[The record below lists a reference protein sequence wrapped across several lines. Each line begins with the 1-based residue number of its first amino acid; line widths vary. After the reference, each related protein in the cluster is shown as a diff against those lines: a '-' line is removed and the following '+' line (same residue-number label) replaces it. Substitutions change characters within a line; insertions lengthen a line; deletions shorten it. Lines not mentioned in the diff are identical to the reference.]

1 MRIFNGH
8 NLLEKLLKGLKYVVP
23 LGLVLLLSACGEE
36 EPCPTVQD
44 YLNEGIST
52 QCTGCKSPEDGNCF
66 LCRMFS
72 IITEASAEAAKASW
86 NLFAADLIP
95 VVTLAAAIYIA
106 IYVLKNVGSFTKQ
119 NAADFLTGD
128 KRGVLLLMFK
138 MAVIAFLLT
147 DSWFVDRIIS
157 PLLQAGLGIGTTL
170 SVTDAPVSYPEGGGT
185 GYDAMF
191 DMVNKSVRQFN
202 DAVYRTVAIGQGMI
216 CNATKGWIFR
226 WYWLMLVYGFI
237 LFIFGWVLVV
247 GISFYIVDI
256 LIRLAFGA
264 IMLPFGVASAISSIT
279 MPYTKKIW
287 EIFLNVF
294 FSFVMLGIVL
304 GLTIQLVNLSI
315 GVDVNNGTGLSDDA
329 IRESGGSTLN
339 TFMTDFNARFDENQV
354 EELSKD
360 LWDNGSLLLTIV
372 CFCVIVQM
380 AAQIGKLAD
389 KISGTSGLTSVG
401 SQVSAAVSQPLVKG
415 GKKIGKAAGGW
426 AGSSA
431 KYAGH
436 VAARVTRADKLYRWA
451 GNKVE
456 AARGILTGSGKQGYR
471 AFWHKR

>member
-1 MRIFNGH
+1 MRIFSGH
-8 NLLEKLLKGLKYVVP
+8 NLFEKLLKGLKYIAP
-23 LGLVLLLSACGEE
+23 LGLVLLLSACGDD

-72 IITEASAEAAKASW
+72 IITEASAKAANASW

-95 VVTLAAAIYIA
+95 VVLLAAGIYIA

-138 MAVIAFLLT
+138 MAVIALLLT
-147 DSWFVDRIIS
+147 DTWFVDRIIS
-157 PLLQAGLGIGTTL
+157 PLLQAGLGIGKTL
-170 SVTDAPVSYPEGGGT
+170 SVTDAPVTYPEGAGIGF
-185 GYDAMF
+185 DAMF
-191 DMVNKSVRQFN
+191 DMVNASVRQFN
-202 DAVYRTVAIGQGMI
+202 DEVYKTIAIGQGMI
-216 CNATKGWIFR
+216 CNATQDSIFS

-247 GISFYIVDI
+247 GVSFYIVDI

-264 IMLPFGVASAISSIT
+264 IMLPFGVASAISGIT

-294 FSFVMLGIVL
+294 FSFIMLGIVL
-304 GLTIQLVNLSI
+304 GLTIQLINLSI
-315 GVDVNNGTGLSDDA
+315 GVDGISDNA
-329 IRESGGSTLN
+329 TRESGGSTLN
-339 TFMTDFNARFDENQV
+339 TFMTDFSARFDENQI

-360 LWDNGSLLLTIV
+360 LWNNGSLLFTIV
-372 CFCVIVQM
+372 CFCVIVQI

-401 SQVSAAVSQPLVKG
+401 SQVGAAVSQPLVKG
-415 GKKIGKAAGGW
+415 TKKVGKAAGGW
-426 AGSSA
+426 AVSGA

-436 VAARVTRADKLYRWA
+436 VGARVTRADQLYRWA
-451 GNKVE
+451 GNKAE
-456 AARGILTGSGKQGYR
+456 AMRGFLTGSGKQGYR